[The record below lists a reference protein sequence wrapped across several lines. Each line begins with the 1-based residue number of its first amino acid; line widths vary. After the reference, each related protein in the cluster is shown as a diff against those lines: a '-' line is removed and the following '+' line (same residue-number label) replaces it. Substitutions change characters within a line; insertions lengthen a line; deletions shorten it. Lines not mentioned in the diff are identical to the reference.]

1 MKLRAQV
8 FAIIPVVVA
17 SSAFATPSSLCREG
31 LCEVFS
37 IATQGKASGDSSG
50 PSSNG
55 NIVIVDPGS
64 SGDLVQLNC
73 RVSAEVPAAAWAGVQ
88 AMFASVKGVDRPPAD
103 LNNAQ
108 QVMILFYSSI
118 QDMLKEFSC
127 DRAAA
132 QWKS

>member
-1 MKLRAQV
+1 MKLCAKFLFVIPFV
-8 FAIIPVVVA
+8 FA
-17 SSAFATPSSLCREG
+17 SSAFAVPSSICSEG

-37 IATQGKASGDSSG
+37 IETQGKASSDSSG
-50 PSSNG
+50 SISNG
-55 NIVIVDPGS
+55 NIVIVDTGS

-73 RVSAEVPAAAWAGVQ
+73 RVSAEVPEAAWAGVQ

-132 QWKS
+132 QWK